1 MRRCVIGF
9 TDTYR
14 KSRAAISKRGHSNLT
29 PVRYRSLLAA
39 RGARPVDC
47 LLQRRMR
54 TLFDQLLEKP
64 YHLIRFAKNRRYATI
79 MVNAAAI
86 SHNVTL
92 SEFLR
97 AWIARAK
104 MAAIAAS
111 EKSRML
117 NAGRT
122 HPGASKWI
130 IRNADTTINTL
141 NNVSMPIESS
151 EGTFLFIH
159 HALEAINLFPLT

>member
-1 MRRCVIGF
+1 MR
-9 TDTYR
+9 
-14 KSRAAISKRGHSNLT
+14 A
-29 PVRYRSLLAA
+29 
-39 RGARPVDC
+39 
-47 LLQRRMR
+47 
-54 TLFDQLLEKP
+54 LFDHLLEKP
-64 YHLIRFAKNRRYATI
+64 YHLIRFAKNRRCATHHGECTGNI
-79 MVNAAAI
+79 PY
-86 SHNVTL
+86 VTF

-122 HPGASKWI
+122 NPGSSKRI
-130 IRNADTTINTL
+130 IRNAGTTINTL
-141 NNVSMPIESS
+141 NNVSMPIDSS

-159 HALEAINLFPLT
+159 RALEAINLFPLT

>member
-1 MRRCVIGF
+1 
-9 TDTYR
+9 
-14 KSRAAISKRGHSNLT
+14 
-29 PVRYRSLLAA
+29 
-39 RGARPVDC
+39 
-47 LLQRRMR
+47 
-54 TLFDQLLEKP
+54 
-64 YHLIRFAKNRRYATI
+64 
-79 MVNAAAI
+79 MVNAPAI

-104 MAAIAAS
+104 MAAIAAP

-122 HPGASKWI
+122 NPRSSKWI
-130 IRNADTTINTL
+130 IRNAGTAIDTL
-141 NNVSMPIESS
+141 NNVSMPIDSS

-159 HALEAINLFPLT
+159 RALEAINLFPLTQGHLDRAGAVDLPNTLLHTLV

>member
-1 MRRCVIGF
+1 
-9 TDTYR
+9 
-14 KSRAAISKRGHSNLT
+14 
-29 PVRYRSLLAA
+29 
-39 RGARPVDC
+39 
-47 LLQRRMR
+47 MR
-54 TLFDQLLEKP
+54 TLFEQLLEKP
-64 YHLIRFAKNRRYATI
+64 YHLIRSLKI
-79 MVNAAAI
+79 AAAQTDHGECTGNI
-86 SHNVTL
+86 SHNVTF

-122 HPGASKWI
+122 NPGSSKPI
-130 IRNADTTINTL
+130 IRNAGTTINTL
-141 NNVSMPIESS
+141 NNVSTPIDSS

-159 HALEAINLFPLT
+159 RALEAINLCPLT